1 MSIVEIH
8 ERDTKLIQELV
19 SVWECSVRTTHLF
32 LMENDIEN
40 IKAYVP
46 DALSNVAHLVIA
58 KEEDSAIAFMGVED
72 RRLEMLFVSAD
83 KRGKSIG
90 KQLLEYGIRE
100 FHIDTL
106 TVNEQNPQALGF
118 YQKFG
123 FEVSGRSETDEQG
136 NPFPILL
143 MKRITR

>member
-19 SVWECSVRTTHLF
+19 SVWECSVRATHLF

-83 KRGKSIG
+83 KRGKSKG

-143 MKRITR
+143 MKRITK

>member
-19 SVWECSVRTTHLF
+19 SVWECSVRATHLF